1 MFRSVKRVSIGL
13 LRLGGLLA
21 MKCTNPACDV
31 VATSH
36 FYLIQV
42 ETSQATFRRY
52 HETYLFEMDLF
63 GTL

>member
-36 FYLIQV
+36 FYLI
-42 ETSQATFRRY
+42 
-52 HETYLFEMDLF
+52 
-63 GTL
+63 